1 MADNKT
7 VFCDVNVSPDLQY
20 GAYVNAFRILPESGA
35 ECFLDF
41 CVFSAETNTAK
52 VVARL
57 RVHVSFL
64 SVIQERLDS
73 TLKNLG
79 QVEGKPQFVM
89 TNGVLRN
96 GENQVVLFGSTSTEQ

>member
-1 MADNKT
+1 MADNTT
-7 VFCDVNVSPDLQY
+7 VFCDVNVAPDLLY
-20 GAYVNAFRILPESGA
+20 GAYANAFRILPENGA

-41 CVFSAETNTAK
+41 CVFSAESNTAK

-64 SVIQERLDS
+64 AVIQERLDS
-73 TLKNLG
+73 TMKNLG
-79 QVEGKPQFVM
+79 QVDGKPEFIM

-96 GENQVVLFGSTSTEQ
+96 GENQVVLFGTTSIEQ